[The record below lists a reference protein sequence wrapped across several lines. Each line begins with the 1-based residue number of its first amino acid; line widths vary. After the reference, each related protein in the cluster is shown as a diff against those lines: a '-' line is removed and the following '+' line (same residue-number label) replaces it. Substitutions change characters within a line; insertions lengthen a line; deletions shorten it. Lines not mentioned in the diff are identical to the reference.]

1 MRLVWVAIAWVVGI
15 WLAKQ
20 ADVPPVVWLAGFA
33 GTLVVAILT
42 RRTRA
47 GLPLLAV
54 AFLLLGAWRYAASLP
69 QLDETHV
76 AWYNG
81 RGEVTLVGVVR
92 AEPEPRGT
100 RWRARVAAREI
111 THAYGYA
118 PVRGL
123 VLATLPAYPV
133 AHQGDVVRLRGTLAK
148 PPVWEDFSYR
158 DYLAREGIFSLMS
171 MPSVEVLERPA
182 RRELWQLLGALRAR
196 GEAVIAALIPN
207 PEAALLTGIL
217 LGREG
222 GISADVMNAF
232 RTTSTAHII
241 AISGFNITVIAGAL
255 LKMLT
260 RTLGR
265 RWAVAMTI
273 PAVALYAV
281 FVGADPPV
289 VRAAI
294 MGGIALVALALGRRS
309 DALNALAAS
318 ALLMTAIRPQALW
331 DVGFQLS
338 FAATLGMILY
348 AEPLHR
354 RVGAFLSA
362 RVPAAW
368 GKVVVGWFGDALAAT
383 LAAQVLTLPLTVAC
397 FHNLSPIS
405 VIANL
410 FIVPAQPQ
418 VMTWGGVALL
428 LGLVWVPLGL
438 PLAWAAWL
446 FLAYTIRVAEVLARL
461 PGASLEV
468 ARVPWPAVVASY
480 AAVAGLT
487 FGSGRVQRWLA
498 PAARRWARAV
508 RRWQWQG
515 ALAVAA
521 ALVWIAGLQMPDGRL
536 HVYFMNVGE
545 GDATLL
551 RTPKGNA
558 VLIDGGSDP
567 ARLLSEV
574 GRRLPFWQ
582 RSLALVFLTHPHAD
596 HAGGLVGVLERYQVG
611 AFVDARPG
619 TAPEYKA
626 CVAAAQARDIPHLQA
641 VPGQKFVLDDDVIL
655 EVLYPSPTTPCR
667 SENECSLVL
676 RVTLGAASFLLAG
689 DLEDEGQVLLMGER
703 DVPQAL
709 VLKVPH
715 HGGEKALY
723 PSFLAAVAPR
733 VAVIQG
739 GPRAAADPHPA
750 TLERLEATGATVWQT
765 RRKGSLEI
773 VTDGR
778 RYWVR

>member
-1 MRLVWVAIAWVVGI
+1 MRLVWIAIAWIAGI

-20 ADVPPVVWLAGFA
+20 ANLPPMLGLLGFA
-33 GTLVVAILT
+33 VAVAATILA

-47 GLPLLAV
+47 ALPLVAA

-69 QLDETHV
+69 HMDETHV
-76 AWYNG
+76 AWYNE
-81 RGEVTLVGVVR
+81 RGEVTLVGVVDG
-92 AEPEPRGT
+92 EPEPRGT
-100 RWRARVAAREI
+100 RWRARIAAREI
-111 THAYGYA
+111 THAYGHA
-118 PVRGL
+118 PVHGL
-123 VLATLPAYPV
+123 VLAALPAYPV
-133 AHQGDVVRLRGTLAK
+133 VREGDVVRLYGSLAE

-158 DYLAREGIFSLMS
+158 DHLSREGVFSLMT
-171 MPSVEVLERPA
+171 MPSVEVLERSGG
-182 RRELWQLLGALRAR
+182 RDLGHALAALRAR

-222 GISADVMNAF
+222 GISADVMGAF
-232 RTTSTAHII
+232 RTTGTAHII

-260 RTLGR
+260 RTVGR
-265 RWAVAMTI
+265 RWAVAITI

-294 MGGIALVALALGRRS
+294 MGCIALVALLLGRRS
-309 DALNALAAS
+309 DALNALAVS
-318 ALLMTAIRPQALW
+318 ALLMTAIRPQAIW

-348 AEPLHR
+348 GDPLHR

-383 LAAQVLTLPLTVAC
+383 LAAQVLTLPLTVTY

-405 VIANL
+405 IIANL
-410 FIVPAQPQ
+410 FIVPVQPQ
-418 VMTWGGVALL
+418 IMTWGGVALL
-428 LGLVWVPLGL
+428 LGLVWVPLGM

-446 FLAYTIRVAEVLARL
+446 FLVYTIRAAEALAAL

-468 ARVPWPAVVASY
+468 ARVPWPMVVAYY
-480 AAVAGLT
+480 AVAAGLT
-487 FGSGRVQRWLA
+487 LGSRRVRRWLG
-498 PAARRWARAV
+498 PAARRW
-508 RRWQWQG
+508 RWKG
-515 ALAVAA
+515 ALAIVA

-536 HVYFMNVGE
+536 HVHFINVGE
-545 GDATLL
+545 GDAVLV
-551 RTPKGNA
+551 RTPRGSA

-582 RSLALVFLTHPHAD
+582 RSLPLVFLTHPHAD
-596 HAGGLVGVLERYQVG
+596 HAGGLIGVLERYRVG
-611 AFVDARPG
+611 AFMDARAG
-619 TAPEYKA
+619 KTPEYKA
-626 CVAAAQARDIPHLQA
+626 CVAAAQARDIPHIQ
-641 VPGQKFVLDDDVIL
+641 VMPGQCFVVDGEVAL

-667 SENECSLVL
+667 SENECSMVIRLTMG
-676 RVTLGAASFLLAG
+676 RASFLFAG
-689 DLEDEGQVLLMGER
+689 DLEDEGQVLLMNER

-723 PSFLAAVAPR
+723 PSFLAAVAPQ

-739 GPRAAADPHPA
+739 GPRVAADPHPV
-750 TLERLEATGATVWQT
+750 TLQRLQAAGVTVWQT
-765 RRKGSLEI
+765 RRKGSLEVI
-773 VTDGR
+773 TDGQ

>member
-1 MRLVWVAIAWVVGI
+1 MRPIWVAIAWVVGV

-33 GTLVVAILT
+33 AALAAAILT

-47 GLPLLAV
+47 GLPLLAA

-69 QLDETHV
+69 RIDDAHV

-81 RGEVTLVGVVR
+81 RGEVTLVGVVH

-100 RWRARVAAREI
+100 HWRARVAARAI

-123 VLATLPAYPV
+123 VLATLPAYSV
-133 AHQGDVVRLRGTLAK
+133 VHEGDVVRLRGTLTE

-182 RRELWQLLGALRAR
+182 RRGLRQLLGALRAR

-260 RTLGR
+260 RSLGR

-294 MGGIALVALALGRRS
+294 MGGIGLVALLLGRRS
-309 DALNALAAS
+309 DALNALAVS
-318 ALLMTAIRPQALW
+318 ALLMTAIRPQAIW

-348 AEPLHR
+348 AAPLHR

-362 RVPAAW
+362 RIPAAW

-383 LAAQVLTLPLTVAC
+383 LAAQVLTLPLTVAY

-405 VIANL
+405 IVANL

-428 LGLVWVPLGL
+428 LGLVWIPLGM
-438 PLAWAAWL
+438 PLAWTTWL
-446 FLAYTIRVAEVLARL
+446 FLAYTIRVAEALARL

-468 ARVPWPAVVASY
+468 ARVPWPAVVAYY

-487 FGSGRVQRWLA
+487 FGSGHVQRWLA
-498 PAARRWARAV
+498 PAAHRWARAV
-508 RRWQWQG
+508 RRWRWQG

-521 ALVWIAGLQMPDGRL
+521 ALVWVAGLQMPDGRL
-536 HVYFMNVGE
+536 HVHFIHVGE
-545 GDATLL
+545 GDAVLI
-551 RTPKGNA
+551 RMPRGSA

-596 HAGGLVGVLERYQVG
+596 HAGGLIGVPERYRVG

-619 TAPEYKA
+619 KTPEYKA
-626 CVAAAQARDIPHLQA
+626 CVAAAQARGIPHIQA
-641 VPGQKFVLDDDVIL
+641 VPGQRFVVDDKVVL

-667 SENECSLVL
+667 SENECSMVIRLA
-676 RVTLGAASFLLAG
+676 LGHASFLFMG
-689 DLEDEGQVLLMGER
+689 DLEDEGQVLLMNER

-723 PSFLAAVAPR
+723 PPFLAAVAPR

-750 TLERLEATGATVWQT
+750 TLARLEATGATVWQT

-773 VTDGR
+773 VTDGQ

>member
-1 MRLVWVAIAWVVGI
+1 MRLVWVAIAWTVGI
-15 WLAKQ
+15 YVAKQ
-20 ADVPPVVWLAGFA
+20 ANVPPLVWLAGFVA
-33 GTLVVAILT
+33 VLVAAILARKT
-42 RRTRA
+42 RV
-47 GLPLLAV
+47 GLALLAA

-69 QLDETHV
+69 VIDDAHV

-81 RGEVTLVGVVR
+81 RGEVTLVGVVHE
-92 AEPEPRGT
+92 APEPRGT
-100 RWRARVAAREI
+100 RWRVRIAAREI
-111 THAYGYA
+111 THAYGHA
-118 PVRGL
+118 PVDGL

-133 AHQGDVVRLRGTLAK
+133 VHEGDVVRLHGALAE

-158 DYLAREGIFSLMS
+158 DYLAREGIFSLMN
-171 MPSVEVLERPA
+171 MPSVEVLAGSSGRG
-182 RRELWQLLGALRAR
+182 LGHALAALRAR

-222 GISADVMNAF
+222 GISADVMAAF

-265 RWAVAMTI
+265 RWAVAITI

-281 FVGADPPV
+281 LVGADPPV

-294 MGGIALVALALGRRS
+294 MGCIALVALLLGRRN
-309 DALNALAAS
+309 DALNALALS
-318 ALLMTAIRPQALW
+318 ALLMTAVRPQAIW

-362 RVPAAW
+362 RIPAAW
-368 GKVVVGWFGDALAAT
+368 AKVVVGWFGDALAAT
-383 LAAQVLTLPLTVAC
+383 LAAQALTLPLTVAY

-405 VIANL
+405 IVANL
-410 FIVPAQPQ
+410 FIVPVQPQ
-418 VMTWGGVALL
+418 IMTWGGVALL
-428 LGLVWVPLGL
+428 LGLIWLPLGM
-438 PLAWAAWL
+438 PLGWAAWL
-446 FLAYTIRVAEVLARL
+446 FLAYTIRAAEALAAL

-468 ARVPWPAVVASY
+468 ARVPWPMVVGYYAVA
-480 AAVAGLT
+480 AGLT
-487 FGSGRVQRWLA
+487 FGSRRVRRWLG
-498 PAARRWARAV
+498 PAARRWAKVV
-508 RRWQWQG
+508 RRWRWEG
-515 ALAVAA
+515 ALAVVA
-521 ALVWIAGLQMPDGRL
+521 ALVWVAGLQMPDGRL
-536 HVYFMNVGE
+536 HVHFVNVGE
-545 GDATLL
+545 GDAVLI
-551 RTPKGNA
+551 RTPKGSA

-582 RSLALVFLTHPHAD
+582 RSLALVFLTHPHSD
-596 HAGGLVGVLERYQVG
+596 HAGGLIGILERYSVG
-611 AFVDARPG
+611 AFVDARAG
-619 TAPEYKA
+619 TSPEYKA
-626 CVAAAQARDIPHLQA
+626 CVAAAQARDIPRIQA
-641 VPGQKFVLDDDVIL
+641 VPGQRFVVDGDVVL
-655 EVLYPSPTTPCR
+655 EVLYPSPETPCR
-667 SENECSLVL
+667 SENECSMVL
-676 RVTLGAASFLLAG
+676 RLAMGRASFLFAG
-689 DLEDEGQVLLMGER
+689 DLEDEGQVLFMNER

-739 GPRAAADPHPA
+739 GPRAAADPHPV
-750 TLERLEATGATVWQT
+750 TLQRLEAAGATVWQT
-765 RRKGSLEI
+765 RRKGSLEA
-773 VTDGR
+773 VTDGQ

>member
-1 MRLVWVAIAWVVGI
+1 MRLVWVAAAWIAGI
-15 WLAKQ
+15 WLARQ
-20 ADVPPVVWLAGFA
+20 AHVPSVVWLAGFGA
-33 GTLVVAILT
+33 AVVAAVLA
-42 RRTRA
+42 RKTRA
-47 GLPLLAV
+47 GLPLLAA
-54 AFLLLGAWRYAASLP
+54 AFLLLGGWRYAASLP
-69 QLDETHV
+69 RIDETHV
-76 AWYNG
+76 AWYNE
-81 RGEVTLVGVVR
+81 RGDVTLVGLVYD
-92 AEPEPRGT
+92 EPEPRGT
-100 RWRARVAAREI
+100 RWRARISAREI
-111 THAYGYA
+111 IHAYGHA

-123 VLATLPAYPV
+123 VLATLPAYPTV
-133 AHQGDVVRLRGTLAK
+133 HQGDVVRLRGKLAE

-158 DYLAREGIFSLMS
+158 DYLAREGVFSLMT
-171 MPSVEVLERPA
+171 MPSVEVVQQAERRGLRQA
-182 RRELWQLLGALRAR
+182 LSALRMR

-207 PEAALLTGIL
+207 PEAGLLTGIL

-222 GISADVMNAF
+222 GISADVMDAF
-232 RTTSTAHII
+232 RTTGTAHII

-260 RTLGR
+260 RIVGR
-265 RWAVAMTI
+265 RWAVAATI
-273 PAVALYAV
+273 SAVALYAV
-281 FVGADPPV
+281 LVGADPPV

-294 MGGIALVALALGRRS
+294 MGCIALVALLLGRRS

-318 ALLMTAIRPQALW
+318 ALLMTAIRPQAIW

-362 RVPAAW
+362 HVPAAW
-368 GKVVVGWFGDALAAT
+368 GKVAVGWFGDALATT
-383 LAAQVLTLPLTVAC
+383 LAAQVLTLPLTVAY
-397 FHNLSPIS
+397 FHNMSPIS
-405 VIANL
+405 LIANL
-410 FIVPAQPQ
+410 LIVPAQPQ
-418 VMTWGGVALL
+418 VMTWGGVGLL
-428 LGLVWVPLGL
+428 LGLIWVPLGM

-446 FLAYTIRVAEVLARL
+446 FLAYTIRVAEALAAV

-468 ARVPWPAVVASY
+468 ARVPWPVVVGYYAVA
-480 AAVAGLT
+480 AGLT
-487 FGSGRVQRWLA
+487 FGSRRVRRWLG
-498 PAARRWARAV
+498 PAARRWAKAV
-508 RRWQWQG
+508 RRWRWQG
-515 ALAVAA
+515 ALAIVA
-521 ALVWIAGLQMPDGRL
+521 ALVWAAGLQMPDGRL
-536 HVYFMNVGE
+536 HVHFVNVGE
-545 GDATLL
+545 GDAVLI
-551 RTPKGNA
+551 RTPRGSA

-596 HAGGLVGVLERYQVG
+596 HAGGLVGVLERYNVG

-619 TAPEYKA
+619 KTPEYKA
-626 CVAAAQARDIPHLQA
+626 CIAAAQARDIPHIQA
-641 VPGQKFVLDDDVIL
+641 VPGQRFVVDGDVVL
-655 EVLYPSPTTPCR
+655 EVLYPSPSTPCR
-667 SENECSLVL
+667 SENECSLVIRL
-676 RVTLGAASFLLAG
+676 TMGRASFLFTG
-689 DLEDEGQVLLMGER
+689 DLEDEGQVLLMNER

-723 PSFLAAVAPR
+723 PPFLAAVAPR
-733 VAVIQG
+733 LAVIEG

-750 TLERLEATGATVWQT
+750 TLQRLQAAGVTVWQT

-773 VTDGR
+773 ATDGQ

>member
-1 MRLVWVAIAWVVGI
+1 MRPIWVAIAWVVGI

-20 ADVPPVVWLAGFA
+20 ADLPPVVWLVGFA
-33 GTLVVAILT
+33 AALAAAILSQ
-42 RRTRA
+42 RTRA
-47 GLPLLAV
+47 GLPLLAA

-69 QLDETHV
+69 RIDDAHV

-81 RGEVTLVGVVR
+81 RDEVTLVGVVH

-100 RWRARVAAREI
+100 RWRARVAARTL

-123 VLATLPAYPV
+123 VLTTLPAYPV
-133 AHQGDVVRLRGTLAK
+133 VHDGDVVRLRGTLTE

-171 MPSVEVLERPA
+171 MPSVEVLEHPA
-182 RRELWQLLGALRAR
+182 RRGLGQLLGALRAR

-255 LKMLT
+255 LRMLT

-265 RWAVAMTI
+265 RWAVAITI
-273 PAVALYAV
+273 PLVALYAV
-281 FVGADPPV
+281 LVGADPPV

-294 MGGIALVALALGRRS
+294 MGGIALVALLLGRRS
-309 DALNALAAS
+309 DALNALAVS
-318 ALLMTAIRPQALW
+318 ALLMTAIRPQAIW

-348 AEPLHR
+348 AAPLHR
-354 RVGAFLSA
+354 RVGTFLSA

-383 LAAQVLTLPLTVAC
+383 LAAQVLTLPLTVAY

-405 VIANL
+405 VVANL

-428 LGLVWVPLGL
+428 LGLVWIPLGM
-438 PLAWAAWL
+438 PLAWATWL
-446 FLAYTIRVAEVLARL
+446 FLAYTIRVAEFLARL

-468 ARVPWPAVVASY
+468 ARVPWPAVVAYY

-498 PAARRWARAV
+498 PAAQRWTAVV

-521 ALVWIAGLQMPDGRL
+521 ALVWVAGLQMPDGRL

-551 RTPKGNA
+551 RTPKGSA

-596 HAGGLVGVLERYQVG
+596 HAGGLIGVLERYRVG

-619 TAPEYKA
+619 KTPEYKA
-626 CVAAAQARDIPHLQA
+626 CVAAAQARDIPHIQA

-655 EVLYPSPTTPCR
+655 EVLYPSPTTPCP
-667 SENECSLVL
+667 SENECSMVIRL
-676 RVTLGAASFLLAG
+676 TLGRASFLFTG
-689 DLEDEGQVLLMGER
+689 DLEDEAEVLLINER
-703 DVPQAL
+703 DVPQTL

-723 PSFLAAVAPR
+723 PPFLAAVAPQ

-750 TLERLEATGATVWQT
+750 TLARLEATGATVWQT

-773 VTDGR
+773 VTDGQ

>member
-1 MRLVWVAIAWVVGI
+1 MPLVWVAVAWIAGI

-20 ADVPPVVWLAGFA
+20 ANFPNLVWAAGSAAALVAAILARKARAGF
-33 GTLVVAILT
+33 
-42 RRTRA
+42 
-47 GLPLLAV
+47 PLLAA
-54 AFLLLGAWRYAASLP
+54 AFVLLGAWRYAASLP
-69 QLDETHV
+69 HVDETHV
-76 AWYNG
+76 AWYNE
-81 RGEVTLVGVVR
+81 RGEVTLVGVVYE
-92 AEPEPRGT
+92 EPEPRGT
-100 RWRARVAAREI
+100 RWRARISAREI

-123 VLATLPAYPV
+123 VLATLPAYPTV
-133 AHQGDVVRLRGTLAK
+133 REGDVVRLRGTLTE
-148 PPVWEDFSYR
+148 PPVWQDFSYR
-158 DYLAREGIFSLMS
+158 DYLAREGVFSLMT
-171 MPSVEVLERPA
+171 MPSVEVVQRGER
-182 RRELWQLLGALRAR
+182 RGLRQVLGALRAR
-196 GEAVIAALIPN
+196 GEAVIAAQIPN

-222 GISADVMNAF
+222 GISANVMDAF
-232 RTTSTAHII
+232 RTTGTAHII

-260 RTLGR
+260 RTIGR
-265 RWAVAMTI
+265 RWAVATTI

-281 FVGADPPV
+281 LVGADPPV

-294 MGGIALVALALGRRS
+294 MGCIALVALLLGRRS

-318 ALLMTAIRPQALW
+318 ALVMTAIRPQAIW

-362 RVPAAW
+362 RIPGAW
-368 GKVVVGWFGDALAAT
+368 GKAIVGWFGDAVAAT
-383 LAAQVLTLPLTVAC
+383 LAAQVLTLPLTVAY
-397 FHNLSPIS
+397 FHNLSPFGL
-405 VIANL
+405 IANL
-410 FIVPAQPQ
+410 FIVPVQPQ

-428 LGLVWVPLGL
+428 LGLAWPPLGM
-438 PLAWAAWL
+438 PLAWVAWL
-446 FLAYTIRVAEVLARL
+446 FLAYTIRTAEALAAL

-468 ARVPWPAVVASY
+468 ARVPWPAVVGYY
-480 AAVAGLT
+480 AVVAGLT
-487 FGSGRVQRWLA
+487 FGSRRVRRWLA
-498 PAARRWARAV
+498 PAARRWAKAV
-508 RRWQWQG
+508 RRWRWQG
-515 ALAVAA
+515 ALAVVA
-521 ALVWIAGLQMPDGRL
+521 ALVWAAGLQMPDGRL
-536 HVYFMNVGE
+536 HVHFIHVGE
-545 GDATLL
+545 GDAVLI
-551 RTPKGNA
+551 RTPKGSA

-596 HAGGLVGVLERYQVG
+596 HTGGLIGVLERYRVG

-619 TAPEYKA
+619 KTPEYKA
-626 CVAAAQARDIPHLQA
+626 CVAAAQAREIPHIQA
-641 VPGQKFVLDDDVIL
+641 TPGQRFVVDGEVAL
-655 EVLYPSPTTPCR
+655 EVLYPSPATPCR
-667 SENECSLVL
+667 SENECSMVIHL
-676 RVTLGAASFLLAG
+676 TLGRASFLFTG
-689 DLEDEGQVLLMGER
+689 DLEDEGQLLLMNER
-703 DVPQAL
+703 DLPQAL

-750 TLERLEATGATVWQT
+750 TLQRLEAAGATVWQT

-773 VTDGR
+773 ITDGQ